1 MKKTKRAVAF
11 LLSASLAGSLV
22 PAASAAPLASYSNP
36 WISSASNDAVKPL
49 KTAWTLQ
56 TDSSDAITAGNL
68 IVYSAKGKLRAVNA
82 ATGRE
87 QWNAA
92 YTKASELAIGENA
105 LYFVDVK
112 GRLVGLNT
120 KTGKSLWTAKTGIDP
135 ENGQASL
142 ALAKGMLYVSG
153 RQTLQAYHPDT
164 GKQIWKQ
171 KTESEWSTAVFGVY
185 DGVLVTSAVVSGA
198 LTANF
203 YYGYD
208 PKTGKALWTL
218 GGSHGTVLD
227 YRKGHLYLR
236 ETWPMPDITY
246 AAKLDKVNVKTGKIA
261 ASYEYVTVLDGIYQ
275 QAEEVIVDGDSVY
288 IAMKKYPKDSVDGYS
303 SVLYRYAL
311 DQDPAKQKP
320 KTYEDRGI
328 FLAGPYMDRFFVQ
341 NGLELQAVR
350 FDGKMTRTYEMP
362 DNPVSRLDLIGTG
375 AYVGL
380 SDGKFYLVDIP
391 SGKTL
396 GSIDAGG
403 RVYGQTLSAG
413 GMIVVQAEGR
423 IIAVKRPATLKP

>member
-1 MKKTKRAVAF
+1 MKKTKRTF
-11 LLSASLAGSLV
+11 TLLLSASLALSLM
-22 PAASAAPLASYSNP
+22 PAASAAPLTSYSNP
-36 WISSASNDAVKPL
+36 WISSASNDVVKPL
-49 KTAWTLQ
+49 KKAWTLQ
-56 TDSSDAITAGNL
+56 TDSSDAIAMGNL

-92 YTKASELAIGENA
+92 YTKASELAVGENA
-105 LYFVDVK
+105 LYFVDAK
-112 GRLVGLNT
+112 GQLVGLNA
-120 KTGKSLWTAKTGIDP
+120 KTGKSLWKTKTGIDP
-135 ENGQASL
+135 KNGQASL
-142 ALAKGMLYVSG
+142 TLANGMLYAGGSHV
-153 RQTLQAYHPDT
+153 LKAYSPSS
-164 GKQIWKQ
+164 GKQVWKQ
-171 KTESEWSTAVFGVY
+171 ETQSDWAAWVSGVY
-185 DGVLVTSAVVSGA
+185 DGVLVVSATVSGA
-198 LTANF
+198 LTAEH

-208 PKTGKALWTL
+208 PKTGKPLWEL
-218 GGSHGTVLD
+218 GGSHGMVLD
-227 YRKGHLYLR
+227 HRKGHVYMR
-236 ETWPMPDITY
+236 DTWPMPDTTY
-246 AAKLDKVNVKTGKIA
+246 AARLDKVNVKTGKIA
-261 ASYEYVTVLDGIYQ
+261 ASYDYVTVLDGMYQ

-288 IAMKKYPKDSVDGYS
+288 IAMEKYPKDSIDGYS
-303 SVLYRYAL
+303 SVLYRYAI

-350 FDGKMTRTYEMP
+350 FDGKMTRTYDMP

-413 GMIVVQAEGR
+413 GMIIVQSEGR
-423 IIAVKRPATLKP
+423 MIAVKRPATLKP